1 MLWGNSVRERMI
13 SAMEDKKA
21 RLEAILRALDE
32 WQVGQD
38 DRLDTILA
46 TGQMA
51 DVEELE
57 RIYALPSE
65 ED

>member
-1 MLWGNSVRERMI
+1 MI
-13 SAMEDKKA
+13 SAMENKKA
-21 RLEAILRALDE
+21 KVEAILRALDE
-32 WQVGQD
+32 WQASQD
-38 DRLDTILA
+38 DRLGTILA
-46 TGQMA
+46 TGQLA

>member
-1 MLWGNSVRERMI
+1 
-13 SAMEDKKA
+13 MEDKKTKI
-21 RLEAILRALDE
+21 EAILRALDE
-32 WQVGQD
+32 WQAGQE

-46 TGQMA
+46 TGQLA

>member
-1 MLWGNSVRERMI
+1 
-13 SAMEDKKA
+13 MEDKKA
-21 RLEAILRALDE
+21 RLDAILRALDE

-46 TGQMA
+46 TGQLA